1 MIVRRQFITLLGGSA
16 AAWPLAA
23 RAQQP
28 AKLPTVGF
36 VGSDSHA
43 AEMPRL
49 HAFDEEFEED
59 VDAVVGGRR
68 RKIVQRLLML
78 AVVVIGARWAQG
90 APHVSDMGL
99 IGQDEAR
106 RP

>member
-1 MIVRRQFITLLGGSA
+1 MRRRSFISLLGGA
-16 AAWPLAA
+16 AVAWPLAA

-59 VDAVVGGRR
+59 ADAAAKNQEI
-68 RKIVQRLLML
+68 KIYQGIQLL
-78 AVVVIGARWAQG
+78 
-90 APHVSDMGL
+90 
-99 IGQDEAR
+99 
-106 RP
+106 

>member
-1 MIVRRQFITLLGGSA
+1 MFITLLGGA
-16 AAWPLAA
+16 TAAWPRAA
-23 RAQQP
+23 RGQQP

-36 VGSDSHA
+36 VGRDSHA

-78 AVVVIGARWAQG
+78 AAVVDRARLVQRV
-90 APHVSDMGL
+90 PHVSDLGL
-99 IGQDEAR
+99 IRQGVAR
-106 RP
+106 RPDDRT